1 MTQSEEWLRGEA
13 PLAEMLDDP
22 IVRLLM
28 ERDGLDKQD
37 VQSALLAASTRKA
50 DDLTGRLK
58 VSRAF

>member
-1 MTQSEEWLRGEA
+1 MPQSEEWLRGEA

-37 VQSALLAASTRKA
+37 VQSTLLAASTRKA
-50 DDLTGRLK
+50 DDLTKAPKR
-58 VSRAF
+58 R

>member
-37 VQSALLAASTRKA
+37 VQSTLLAASTRKA
-50 DDLTGRLK
+50 GDLTKAAKR
-58 VSRAF
+58 R